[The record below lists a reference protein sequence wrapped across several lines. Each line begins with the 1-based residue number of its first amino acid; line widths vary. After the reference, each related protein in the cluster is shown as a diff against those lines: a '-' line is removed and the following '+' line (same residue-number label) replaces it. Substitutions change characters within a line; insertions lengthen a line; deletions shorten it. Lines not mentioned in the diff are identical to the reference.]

1 MGDAVI
7 TRRIGGDNGDNRL
20 LAIVWGRAST
30 TSNQMPSDWGSFHE
44 SHDDAFFSYDSTNGY
59 LVAKKGMSVNIWPI
73 VRGSYNQ
80 QGASQTISYWLLKN
94 GTTLQNVSGVQAN
107 TTNLPTTPV
116 QTTLV
121 KNDWISLRT
130 VTTTNTG
137 LAMEAGF
144 FVELQ

>member
-7 TRRIGGDNGDNRL
+7 TRRAGGDNGDNSL
-20 LAIVWGRAST
+20 LAIVWGRAT
-30 TSNQMPSDWGSFHE
+30 TQSNQMPSDWATFHE
-44 SHDDAFFSYDSTNGY
+44 SHDDAFFSYDSANGY
-59 LVAKKGMSVNIWPI
+59 LVAKKEMSVNIWPI
-73 VRGSYNQ
+73 VRGSYSSS
-80 QGASQTISYWLLKN
+80 GSSHTISYWLLKN
-94 GTTLQNVSGVQAN
+94 GTTLQNVTGIQAN

-130 VTTTNTG
+130 VTTGTT